1 MWFWQQA
8 VGWSDFWPD
17 FAALTRR
24 VADDEAGLQR
34 IN

>member
-8 VGWSDFWPD
+8 AGWPD

-24 VADDEAGLQR
+24 MADDEAGLR
-34 IN
+34 RKL